1 MSTRRIAYMA
11 LYDVTEKGAYAN
23 LRLKKA
29 QEGLEKQDARFVSAL
44 VYTTLDNLIYI
55 DYIIS
60 QHATGKLDAPIRCV
74 LRLGVCQ
81 AMLMNVPVSA
91 ACNESV
97 KLAKEIGKAA
107 LSGYVNAVMRN
118 VCRNMNM
125 PVTLPE
131 NRRERICVLYSYP
144 KYIVD
149 EYCDRFGEEF
159 TEELLKQSLHSFT
172 LRVAPPYTV
181 EELEAALSAR
191 GISVSRGEMVKNSV
205 KLDKGF
211 ELTKDPLFLNGSITA
226 QSESSMLVCTLVEPK
241 PGMKILDACAAPGGK
256 TAYMATL
263 ADNKAD
269 ITAWELHEHR
279 TALIEKTLERMKVS
293 GVKVETRDASINTPE
308 LRGQFDAVLIDA
320 PCSGLGV
327 PGKPDARYVKTDA
340 LIEELAFTQSKLL
353 DACAPYVKCGGTL
366 VYSTCTISYRENEK
380 QIEAF
385 LKRHEE
391 FSPCDIKGCLPEG
404 SNARERANN
413 GMVQLFPHLDKTE
426 GFFMAKLK
434 KRGL

>member
-44 VYTTLDNLIYI
+44 VYTALDNLIYI
-55 DYIIS
+55 DHIIS
-60 QHATGKLDAPIRCV
+60 QHAAGKLDAPIKCI

-81 AMLMNVPVSA
+81 AMFMNVPVSA

-131 NRRERICVLYSYP
+131 NRRERISILYSYP

-149 EYCDRFGEEF
+149 EYCDKFGEEF
-159 TEELLKQSLHSFT
+159 TEELLKQSLHAFT
-172 LRVAPPYTV
+172 LRVVSPYTV
-181 EELEAALSAR
+181 DELETVLSAR
-191 GISVSRGEMVKNSV
+191 GISVSRGDIAENCV

-211 ELTKDPLFLNGSITA
+211 ELAKDSLFMEGKITA
-226 QSESSMLVCTLVEPK
+226 QSESSMLVCKLLEPK

-256 TAYMATL
+256 TAYMAAL
-263 ADNKAD
+263 ADNKAE
-269 ITAWELHEHR
+269 IAAWELHEHR
-279 TALIEKTLERMKVS
+279 TALIEKTLERLNIS
-293 GVKVETRDASINTPE
+293 GVKVQTRDASINIPG
-308 LRGQFDAVLIDA
+308 LRGEFDAVLIDA

-340 LIEELAFTQSKLL
+340 LIEELAKTQLKIL

-366 VYSTCTISYRENEK
+366 VYSTCTISNRENEK

-391 FSPCDIKGCLPEG
+391 FSPCDIKNYLPEG
-404 SNARERANN
+404 SNARERANG
-413 GMVQLFPHLDKTE
+413 GMVQLFPHIDGTE

-434 KRGL
+434 KRG